1 MKQYVVISL
10 FNGMGCIFQAL
21 DRVGIK
27 CSQKISS
34 EIDKYANIVNDAN
47 YPETI
52 QMGSVCD
59 INVIKD
65 ENGKAIKLISK
76 INEVD
81 LLNDEIIFGGGS
93 PCQSFSFAGRRKG
106 MSTKDEQEILS
117 LEHYLKLKEEEFEFE
132 GQSYLFWEY
141 MRLLYEIKPKYFLL
155 ENVKMGEKWE
165 KVLSKAIGINAIEI
179 NSALVSAQNRI
190 RLYWTNI
197 GLEYGGLFGDL
208 VSKIKQPKDKKILLK
223 HILEKDVDKKYFLSD
238 KMIECLK
245 SHTRFNKYTTESID
259 SNNKSSCISSRIHK
273 MGNADTYIRMESI
286 NKSLSFNKN
295 YVQYDTNGI
304 GNNSQG
310 QRAYFED
317 GKSGALQ
324 RGGEKSGQV
333 QPKVLIS
340 SLNKNQLKKF
350 NFNPNTNKSDCLTLA
365 QGRGGSSSE
374 YVSSVSKIYK
384 LTESIRRL
392 TPLECMRLQTV
403 NDDYK
408 MPVSDTQKYKMLGN
422 GWTIDVIS
430 YIFSY
435 IK

>member
-1 MKQYVVISL
+1 
-10 FNGMGCIFQAL
+10 
-21 DRVGIK
+21 
-27 CSQKISS
+27 
-34 EIDKYANIVNDAN
+34 
-47 YPETI
+47 
-52 QMGSVCD
+52 
-59 INVIKD
+59 
-65 ENGKAIKLISK
+65 
-76 INEVD
+76 
-81 LLNDEIIFGGGS
+81 
-93 PCQSFSFAGRRKG
+93 
-106 MSTKDEQEILS
+106 
-117 LEHYLKLKEEEFEFE
+117 
-132 GQSYLFWEY
+132 
-141 MRLLYEIKPKYFLL
+141 
-155 ENVKMGEKWE
+155 
-165 KVLSKAIGINAIEI
+165 
-179 NSALVSAQNRI
+179 
-190 RLYWTNI
+190 
-197 GLEYGGLFGDL
+197 
-208 VSKIKQPKDKKILLK
+208 
-223 HILEKDVDKKYFLSD
+223 
-238 KMIECLK
+238 
-245 SHTRFNKYTTESID
+245 
-259 SNNKSSCISSRIHK
+259 
-273 MGNADTYIRMESI
+273 MESI